1 MLEDVAFVN
10 NSCTRVKVG
19 FSAGKYYSDYFTS
32 YTDKQQS
39 TVKNLKL
46 MSRCQQNKIIV
57 ELDNKEVNNCGS
69 NTKGESILFIC
80 KL

>member
-32 YTDKQQS
+32 YTDKRQS
-39 TVKNLKL
+39 TVKTLKL
-46 MSRCQQNKIIV
+46 ISKCQQNKIIV
-57 ELDNKEVNNCGS
+57 ELDNKEVINFGS
-69 NTKGESILFIC
+69 NTKGECILVIC
-80 KL
+80 M